1 MLVESAPTMTVSLAS
16 MLVLMAVQTQ
26 TGILADYESCST
38 LSGAANAQAMIG
50 AEMMVH
56 SVHVVDAANAQA
68 LLIGE
73 EMMVHHVVQ
82 VDEFLTLSRA
92 ELHQ

>member
-1 MLVESAPTMTVSLAS
+1 
-16 MLVLMAVQTQ
+16 
-26 TGILADYESCST
+26 
-38 LSGAANAQAMIG
+38 MIG

-82 VDEFLTLSRA
+82 VDEFPTLSRA

>member
-1 MLVESAPTMTVSLAS
+1 
-16 MLVLMAVQTQ
+16 
-26 TGILADYESCST
+26 
-38 LSGAANAQAMIG
+38 MIG

-73 EMMVHHVVQ
+73 EMMVHVVQ
-82 VDEFLTLSRA
+82 VDEFPTLSRA

>member
-1 MLVESAPTMTVSLAS
+1 
-16 MLVLMAVQTQ
+16 
-26 TGILADYESCST
+26 
-38 LSGAANAQAMIG
+38 
-50 AEMMVH
+50 MMVH

-73 EMMVHHVVQ
+73 EMMVHVVQ
-82 VDEFLTLSRA
+82 VDEFPTLSRA

>member
-1 MLVESAPTMTVSLAS
+1 MTVALAS
-16 MLVLMAVQTQ
+16 MLVLMAAQTR
-26 TGILADYESCST
+26 TGLLADYESCPA

-56 SVHVVDAANAQA
+56 SVHVVVAENAQA
-68 LLIGE
+68 MIGE
-73 EMMVHHVVQ
+73 EMMVHVVQ
-82 VDEFLTLSRA
+82 VDEFPTLSRA